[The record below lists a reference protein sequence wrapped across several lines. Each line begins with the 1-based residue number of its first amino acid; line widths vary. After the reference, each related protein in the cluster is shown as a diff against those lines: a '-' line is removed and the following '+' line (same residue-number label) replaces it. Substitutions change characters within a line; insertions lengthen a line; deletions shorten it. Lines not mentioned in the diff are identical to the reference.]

1 MEKREKPL
9 FDVDDLVN
17 GLFSLW
23 TEDNSISI
31 HEVMRVQIT
40 FLLLA
45 YRLSG
50 ARMGAFLH
58 NGKAQVK

>member
-17 GLFSLW
+17 VLFSPW
-23 TEDNSISI
+23 TKDNSIFI

-40 FLLLA
+40 FLLPANCL
-45 YRLSG
+45 
-50 ARMGAFLH
+50 
-58 NGKAQVK
+58 